1 MYIWAGAWDKQG
13 LSFGLQ
19 GFTPRS
25 SPALGDDDAWEV
37 KATPSDSLMRFLQ
50 QINKQ
55 GLTMDFPLR
64 SMSVFLFVRRPVLWM
79 SGFEMICQTE
89 AKLYTNRNF
98 NIITVV
104 AAALRINYQTPSTGL
119 LSSARFKYQ
128 LCPLAC
134 LPSFNSLFVLC
145 VYREDFRS

>member
-1 MYIWAGAWDKQG
+1 
-13 LSFGLQ
+13 
-19 GFTPRS
+19 
-25 SPALGDDDAWEV
+25 
-37 KATPSDSLMRFLQ
+37 
-50 QINKQ
+50 
-55 GLTMDFPLR
+55 MDFPLR
-64 SMSVFLFVRRPVLWM
+64 SMSVFLFVRSPVLWM
-79 SGFEMICQTE
+79 SGFEMIRQTE
-89 AKLYTNRNF
+89 TKLYTNRNP

-104 AAALRINYQTPSTGL
+104 AAALRINDQTPSTGL